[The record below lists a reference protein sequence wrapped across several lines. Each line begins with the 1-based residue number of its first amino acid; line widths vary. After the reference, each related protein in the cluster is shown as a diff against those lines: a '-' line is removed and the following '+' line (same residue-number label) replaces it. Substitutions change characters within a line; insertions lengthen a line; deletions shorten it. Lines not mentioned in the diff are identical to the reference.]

1 MISSKR
7 SGMKLKTIIAFLLL
21 ACGTALAQTDDCAS
35 LTHQALDL
43 SGFNQTIDYLTTSL
57 VSDEFM
63 QQMRGRMDS
72 GEFLAAIKPVLEKE
86 FSSEILRRE
95 LQNRVAASC
104 NPA

>member
-21 ACGTALAQTDDCAS
+21 ACGTAFSQTDDCAS

-43 SGFNQTIDYLTTSL
+43 SGFNQTIDYLTSAL

-63 QQMRGRMDS
+63 QQMRGKMDS
-72 GEFLAAIKPVLEKE
+72 DEFLAAIKPVLEKE
-86 FSSEILRRE
+86 FSSAILRRE
-95 LQNRVAASC
+95 MQSRVSAGC
-104 NPA
+104 NPV